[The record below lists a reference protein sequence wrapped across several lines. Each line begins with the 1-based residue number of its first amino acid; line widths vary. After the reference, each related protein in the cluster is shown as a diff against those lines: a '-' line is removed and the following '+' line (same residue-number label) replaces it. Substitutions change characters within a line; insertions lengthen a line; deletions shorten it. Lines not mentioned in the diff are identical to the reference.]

1 MVRNNG
7 SLIWSMMVLVCLAGL
22 SGCGY
27 SGQRPF
33 RRDIMTVNVEPFG
46 SRAFRRRIEIQL
58 TEAIK
63 KRIQMDTP
71 YRLADKDKA
80 DSVLTGEV
88 LQVRQGTLGRDFRTN
103 LPRETHLALTVRFEW
118 KDMRSGKVLVKRDR
132 WVQSFEYVRPVKET
146 EFIGL
151 ESAINRMAESIV
163 EQMEQD
169 W

>member
-1 MVRNNG
+1 
-7 SLIWSMMVLVCLAGL
+7 
-22 SGCGY
+22 
-27 SGQRPF
+27 
-33 RRDIMTVNVEPFG
+33 
-46 SRAFRRRIEIQL
+46 
-58 TEAIK
+58 
-63 KRIQMDTP
+63 MDTP

-163 EQMEQD
+163 EQMEQNVD
-169 W
+169 QM